1 MFIWLLQSKVR
12 SLLEKLEKLVD
23 KNCWRPDKQPG
34 GGGWEGKFKKEVLDN
49 WFGRQGGVSRTKH
62 RSTTNF
68 WETSR
73 SLTKTKTLCPK
84 SNWLLVGFMVCH
96 LFHFICAKIFAQVS
110 ERVNTTHSW
119 IQWNSEDSI
128 SQSMIS
134 QFDKVTWCHL
144 LYWKPVSRHKKGLMN
159 LILTQHTLGNNDLPP
174 AMYRLPLCRWV
185 LLACWHCL
193 TFPFHYNHYSVLH
206 FLSVTSKVM
215 LHCFQD
221 R

>member
-73 SLTKTKTLCPK
+73 SLTKTNTLCPK

-119 IQWNSEDSI
+119 IQWNSEDISI
-128 SQSMIS
+128 PYLSQWSASLIKLHNVTFCTGN
-134 QFDKVTWCHL
+134 QFQDT
-144 LYWKPVSRHKKGLMN
+144 KKGWWTLSWHS
-159 LILTQHTLGNNDLPP
+159 ILLGTMTSPP
-174 AMYRLPLCRWV
+174 QCID
-185 LLACWHCL
+185 CL
-193 TFPFHYNHYSVLH
+193 YADEYY
-206 FLSVTSKVM
+206 
-215 LHCFQD
+215 
-221 R
+221 